1 MLGWGQMILEVSMD
15 AENKR
20 SEEMGRH
27 SKGQHGITL
36 AGGGGGAQP
45 EGVAWVAVIKL
56 RWKPRKK
63 NIR

>member
-1 MLGWGQMILEVSMD
+1 MILEVSMD

-20 SEEMGRH
+20 SEEMGRR
-27 SKGQHGITL
+27 SKGQRGITL

-56 RWKPRKK
+56 RRKK